1 MEWIFL
7 VSTLIGLATEIANN
21 AGNAKYMMKANNN
34 KQILNRLKKN
44 IEADNIS
51 DSKIISTISSVI
63 GNLNQMR
70 FTLDPRV
77 IKRLDNIIGSFNQ
90 KMNEANEN
98 INTRNS
104 LYEQAVASVPD
115 NQGGILGLDSKDV
128 YDYRKGY
135 DDLANSPLFK
145 EQLKDENVRKQ
156 FEREK
161 AQWDQ
166 VISGQSGIKPT
177 NLSNINN
184 VSVTSK
190 GEK

>member
-21 AGNAKYMMKANNN
+21 VGNAKYMMKANNN
-34 KQILNRLKKN
+34 KQILSRLKKN

-98 INTRNS
+98 INARNS
-104 LYEQAVASVPD
+104 MYEQAVASVPD

-135 DDLANSPLFK
+135 DDLAKSPLFK

-156 FEREK
+156 FEQEK

>member
-7 VSTLIGLATEIANN
+7 VSTLIGLAAEIANN

-34 KQILNRLKKN
+34 KQILNKLRKS

-51 DSKIISTISSVI
+51 DTKIINTINSVLS
-63 GNLNQMR
+63 NLNQMR

-77 IKRLDNIIGSFNQ
+77 IKRLDNVIGAFNQ

-98 INTRNS
+98 INSRNS

-115 NQGGILGLDSKDV
+115 NQSGMLGLGARDI
-128 YDYRKGY
+128 YDIRKGY
-135 DDLANSPLFK
+135 DEIKESPLFK
-145 EQLKDENVRKQ
+145 DSIKDDKKFEQ
-156 FEREK
+156 EK

-177 NLSNINN
+177 DLSNMKN
-184 VSVTSK
+184 VSVTNK

>member
-7 VSTLIGLATEIANN
+7 VSTLIGLAAEIANN

-44 IEADNIS
+44 IETDNIS

-63 GNLNQMR
+63 SNLNQMR

-98 INTRNS
+98 INKRNS
-104 LYEQAVASVPD
+104 MYEQAVASVPD
-115 NQGGILGLDSKDV
+115 NQGGILGLDSKDI

-135 DDLANSPLFK
+135 DDLADSPLFK
-145 EQLKDENVRKQ
+145 EQLKDDKVRKQ
-156 FEREK
+156 FEQEK

-184 VSVTSK
+184 VSVTNK